1 MELIFHGKFSL
12 YDAAIFGCKYIKI
25 PLGAKRI
32 GGKVALSGNFNIL
45 RAKRYYINLYKACH
59 KLFKWVKQHFMITN
73 SISTSCSIN
82 IF

>member
-1 MELIFHGKFSL
+1 M
-12 YDAAIFGCKYIKI
+12 
-25 PLGAKRI
+25 

-45 RAKRYYINLYKACH
+45 RAKKVLYKNLCKAWH
-59 KLFKWVKQHFMITN
+59 KLFKWVKQHLMITN

>member
-1 MELIFHGKFSL
+1 MEQIFHGQFSL
-12 YDAAIFGCKYIKI
+12 HDAAIFGCKYII

-45 RAKRYYINLYKACH
+45 RAKKVLYKNLCKACH
-59 KLFKWVKQHFMITN
+59 KLFKWIKQYLMITN